1 MNGYISMGT
10 EPNTT
15 SPIIPGTP
23 KIVSAYG
30 LSFQN
35 NPHYWMERV
44 RHTNGCISSPDI
56 EKVNSFLAYWTNET
70 FNGTRF
76 MVAEWERIVDYYMY
90 YKVIHLRLYYFF

>member
-30 LSFQN
+30 LSFQHN
-35 NPHYWMERV
+35 SYYWMERV
-44 RHTNGCISSPDI
+44 RYTNGCISSPEI
-56 EKVNSFLAYWTNET
+56 EKVNSFLAYWSNGP
-70 FNGTRF
+70 FSGTRF
-76 MVAEWERIVDYYMY
+76 MVAEWVHIVDYYIN
-90 YKVIHLRLYYFF
+90 YKVIRL